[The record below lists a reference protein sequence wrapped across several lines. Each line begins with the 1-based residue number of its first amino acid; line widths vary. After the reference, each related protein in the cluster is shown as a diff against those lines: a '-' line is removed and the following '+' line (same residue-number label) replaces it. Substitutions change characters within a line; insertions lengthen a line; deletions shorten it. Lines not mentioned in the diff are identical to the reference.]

1 MPTVAYRL
9 SCMNIPELLQ
19 LPDLDTELG
28 RVEAALRSSVRT
40 GDEFLGEVASHL
52 IDAGGKRLRPT
63 LAVAAAVAG
72 GAPVSDDVVQGSV
85 SVELVHL
92 GSLYHDDVMDE
103 ADSRR
108 GVPSVNARWGNL
120 VAIIAGDFLLAR
132 ASEIAAGLGTE
143 VAALLAATIGRLCE
157 GQVSEVR
164 STFDPTRS
172 EESYF
177 AAIGGKTAALTA
189 SACRIGALTAGL
201 ERDAVERLTRFG
213 QAFGMAFQIRDDLL
227 DLVGTEESLGKPAG
241 HDLEEGVYTLPVIRT
256 LADPQAGPELHGLIG
271 GPIDEPSRDKALD
284 IVRSS
289 GALSSSLNAAR
300 RYADQAA
307 EAVTDL
313 PGPVAGLA
321 SFAHR
326 LLDDLTV

>member
-1 MPTVAYRL
+1 
-9 SCMNIPELLQ
+9 MNIPELLQ
-19 LPDLDTELG
+19 LPELEQDLD
-28 RVEAALRSSVRT
+28 RVESALRASVT
-40 GDEFLGEVASHL
+40 SEDDFLGEVASHL
-52 IDAGGKRLRPT
+52 ISAGGKRLRPM
-63 LAVAAAVAG
+63 LAVAAAHAG
-72 GAPVSDDVVQGSV
+72 GSDVSDDVVQGSV

-108 GVPSVNARWGNL
+108 GVESVNARWGNL
-120 VAIIAGDFLLAR
+120 VAIVAGDFLLAR
-132 ASEIAAGLGTE
+132 ASELAAGLGTE

-164 STFDPTRS
+164 STFDPTRT

-227 DLVGTEESLGKPAG
+227 DLVGTDESLGKPAG

-256 LADPQAGPELHGLIG
+256 LADPQAGPELQGLIG
-271 GPIDEPSRDKALD
+271 GPIDQPSRDKALN
-284 IVRSS
+284 IVRNS
-289 GALSSSLNAAR
+289 GAMSTSLDAAR
-300 RYADQAA
+300 RYADDAA
-307 EAVTDL
+307 AAVADL
-313 PGPVAGLA
+313 
-321 SFAHR
+321 
-326 LLDDLTV
+326 